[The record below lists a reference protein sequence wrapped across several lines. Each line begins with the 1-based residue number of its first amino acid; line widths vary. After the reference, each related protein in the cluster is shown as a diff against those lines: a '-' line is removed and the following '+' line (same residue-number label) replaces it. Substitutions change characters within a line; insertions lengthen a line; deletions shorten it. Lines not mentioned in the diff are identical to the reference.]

1 VPYDIHTAEIFH
13 TPFAV
18 YTDPSMRLHSA
29 LGMTKLG
36 KRVDKSQIKRGSY
49 VRHGNVRGLAMVV
62 ANAVRVG
69 MPIWEKGGDSAQLG
83 GEFVF
88 GPG

>member
-1 VPYDIHTAEIFH
+1 
-13 TPFAV
+13 
-18 YTDPSMRLHSA
+18 MRLYSA
-29 LGMTKLG
+29 LGMTNVG
-36 KRVDKSQIKRGSY
+36 KSSTAKTQIKRGSY

-69 MPIWEKGGDSAQLG
+69 MPIWEKGGDPAQLG